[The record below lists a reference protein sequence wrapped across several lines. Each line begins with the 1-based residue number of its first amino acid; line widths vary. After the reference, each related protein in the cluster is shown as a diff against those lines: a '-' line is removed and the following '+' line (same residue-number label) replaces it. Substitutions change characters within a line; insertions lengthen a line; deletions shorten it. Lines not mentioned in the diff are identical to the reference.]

1 MFVIIYMIK
10 ESFNINDVNFYIK
23 KLEWKVNIKFS
34 MRKEIIKFRVVI
46 SEIKS
51 IEIIKKN

>member
-34 MRKEIIKFRVVI
+34 RRKEIKFRVVI

-51 IEIIKKN
+51 REIIKKN